1 MVHALHDQLCLSIL
15 MNDDG
20 LGGGCLSLRSGAS
33 SYLRSISGWST
44 MNVIERAPARPG
56 VTMRSQM
63 PLAAI
68 HLILERKSTQYQRHY
83 ASSLQ
88 ALKEMAP
95 TVN

>member
-1 MVHALHDQLCLSIL
+1 
-15 MNDDG
+15 
-20 LGGGCLSLRSGAS
+20 
-33 SYLRSISGWST
+33 